1 MEQRPDNTICILVSW
16 GIAAVAGLVVL
27 VVLMVVSGWTF
38 LQGAFIGLIAAGA
51 IGVFNQWAF
60 CRPLPGPVSMGTP
73 AAAAPLSQ
81 PAGTAPAASPAPA
94 AAPAVPQPAA
104 TAAPDPGSTPAPD
117 AQPAAPAADS
127 QPAKPEAEEG
137 TKPADLMTAPQG
149 AADDLKRISGVGP
162 KLEEKLNGMGVW
174 HYWQIAKWG
183 PDEVAWVDSTLKFR
197 GRIER
202 DGWIEQARA
211 LAAGKA
217 QG

>member
-73 AAAAPLSQ
+73 AAAAVPAQ
-81 PAGTAPAASPAPA
+81 PASTAKPTASAAPA
-94 AAPAVPQPAA
+94 AAPAVVQAA
-104 TAAPDPGSTPAPD
+104 AGTAPDPAPD
-117 AQPAAPAADS
+117 AQPAASAAAS
-127 QPAKPEAEEG
+127 QPAGPEAEEG
-137 TKPADLMTAPQG
+137 TKPADLMTVPQG